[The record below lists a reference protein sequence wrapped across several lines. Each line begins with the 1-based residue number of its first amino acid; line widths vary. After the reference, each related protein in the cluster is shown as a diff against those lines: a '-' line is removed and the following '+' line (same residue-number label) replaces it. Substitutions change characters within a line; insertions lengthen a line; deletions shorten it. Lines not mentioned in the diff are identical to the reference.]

1 METFK
6 QYLPW
11 IIGAVVVLYVL
22 RKLTT
27 KTSLLPQTQFIQTP
41 QNDPYAESRSKA
53 FELLTGLGIAQI
65 EGSVESAR
73 IAETSAIER
82 ARLASAST
90 LEKLRIGA
98 EENVSLSAIQAQQ
111 SLANL
116 NFLQRSQDQR
126 IQQGAI
132 DRYYDSRN
140 TGSIVGSITQAISQI
155 FGNRQGG
162 SIFGTPPT
170 FPRSGFTFGGF

>member
-27 KTSLLPQTQFIQTP
+27 KTSLLPQTQFLQTP
-41 QNDPYAESRSKA
+41 QTDPYAEARTKA
-53 FELLTGLGIAQI
+53 FELLTGLGIAQV
-65 EGSVESAR
+65 EGDVERSR
-73 IAETSAIER
+73 ISETSALER

-90 LEKLRIGA
+90 LERLRIGA

-116 NFLQRSQDQR
+116 NFLQRSQDQQ
-126 IQQGAI
+126 IQQSAI
-132 DRYYDSRN
+132 DRYYSSRN
-140 TGSIVGSITQAISQI
+140 TGSIVGSITQAIDQI
-155 FGNRQGG
+155 FRNRQGG
-162 SIFGTPPT
+162 NIFGTPPT
-170 FPRSGFTFGGF
+170 FPSSGFTFGGF